1 MIDMKRIIYQ
11 LMTVFVVVMGV
22 TGCYKEPDL
31 FDELLVSK
39 GKVAQIPV
47 VWLGDEKRFNASGV
61 LQPGMAVDA
70 GTTVKVNLEYTTEIG
85 VKEFKIYTAAT
96 ATGTQTLVSTTQAG
110 GQKYDATLRNYILAI
125 PIKAPADKGASMVIF
140 AEIITDNDLASSQK
154 SVTLTTNK

>member
-11 LMTVFVVVMGV
+11 LMTVFVVAMGV

-85 VKEFKIYTAAT
+85 VKEFKIYTT
-96 ATGTQTLVSTTQAG
+96 PAG